1 MPIWLRRFTAQSIRE
16 QYEREQ
22 VAQEEAMNKA
32 NGVQKATSNSVQ
44 IPQAV
49 KQATY
54 STKATKK

>member
-1 MPIWLRRFTAQSIRE
+1 
-16 QYEREQ
+16 
-22 VAQEEAMNKA
+22 MNKA